1 MNNSKFMA
9 ILTAGFI
16 ATSASM
22 TASASDERT
31 EGGNDSWM
39 TRQFASAD
47 TYNNSLNNSP
57 RGMTGN
63 PEQADRNI
71 ALKAGKKFANVT
83 QGETVKFTSG
93 DKSFTW
99 KFDTLG
105 TPNFQLADIAPTDFE
120 TNNVRIYVG
129 ENMFNSGS

>member
-1 MNNSKFMA
+1 
-9 ILTAGFI
+9 
-16 ATSASM
+16 
-22 TASASDERT
+22 
-31 EGGNDSWM
+31 M
-39 TRQFASAD
+39 TRQFTGGGALKSA
-47 TYNNSLNNSP
+47 LNKSP
-57 RGMTGN
+57 RGMPGN

-83 QGETVKFTSG
+83 QGATVKFTSG